1 MVVSSG
7 APESPPQV
15 PPGIYL
21 FKKFMMLKHQIPKLY
36 AKKQDQNWIELKGLQ
51 ITGILH
57 KIEANL
63 MIKL

>member
-1 MVVSSG
+1 
-7 APESPPQV
+7 
-15 PPGIYL
+15 
-21 FKKFMMLKHQIPKLY
+21 MMLKHQIPKLY